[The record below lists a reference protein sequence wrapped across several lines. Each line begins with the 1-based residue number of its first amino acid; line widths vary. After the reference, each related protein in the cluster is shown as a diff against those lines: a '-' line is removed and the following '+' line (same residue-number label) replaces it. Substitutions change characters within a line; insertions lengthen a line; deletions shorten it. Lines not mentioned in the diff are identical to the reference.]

1 MKAVIMAGGF
11 GTRIQPLTI
20 NLPKPMIPLIN
31 KPIMLHII
39 ELLKKHG
46 ITDLVLLLYHQP
58 MSIKSYFRDG
68 SDFGVNITYIT
79 PLEDYGTAGAVKAA
93 ARHLDEPFL
102 IISGDLL
109 TDFDIG
115 KVIDFHQSNNARATM
130 TLTRVADPLQFGVVI
145 TDSDNKV
152 TKFLEKPGWGEVF
165 SDTIN
170 TGIYLLDPEVL
181 DLIPEEENRDW
192 SKDIFPMMLE
202 QGMDLYGCLLEGYW
216 QDIGNP
222 QAYLEACQDVLTE
235 KVDLEL
241 DEKREPRDDCRLH
254 MGHDTLLAPPDRVQ
268 GMIVIGENSNILGP
282 VRLSDCVIGRNCII
296 EEGVELQGAIL
307 WDNVYVK
314 KGARVG
320 NAVLC
325 HNTRVGAKA
334 KIGDGAVIA
343 DESRVGDDA
352 EVNKGILVWPRK
364 EIEEGATVTT
374 NVIWGEKWRN
384 SIFEGAVVRGLSNM
398 ELTPEFAAKLGA
410 AFGSTLPKDS
420 VVLGGRD
427 SCRASR
433 MLKRSFVGGL
443 LSTGISV
450 RDCKMVPLPVMTYK
464 MQTFGE
470 LGGVY
475 FRQCPEDPATTEI
488 IFFDDEGIEISS
500 STTKG
505 VERLFFKENFRRAH
519 YNEPGTILELPQ
531 LQDFYR
537 DGFLR
542 SLEQDRLRQA
552 KPRVVIDLNH
562 SPAAMIL
569 PALLGS
575 LGFRMTELNSFIDSS
590 RSEGTPNIE
599 SRTLEEL
606 SRIVVTLGAQAGFWI
621 SPSGDRLVA
630 VDDTGRI
637 LSDLDMLGSLT
648 ALICRQHEK
657 GTLAL
662 PVSSPTVVEDLAK
675 PAGLNVVRTRLDN
688 RSLVDKARH
697 HGCRLAA
704 STDGRFAI
712 PLFQYHFDALFT
724 VAYVLQ
730 LLSASDMTLSEVVS
744 SLPTKSYRHLQTPC
758 PLDSKGRVMRKT
770 TEAAAGKNASFI
782 DGVRIQ
788 FENKW
793 VLVLPDP
800 YRPIVHIVAE
810 AADDETA
817 DELARD
823 YCSRV
828 DNWKSSALPGS

>member
-68 SDFGVNITYIT
+68 SDFGVSITYIT

-93 ARHLDEPFL
+93 AQHLDEPFL

-109 TDFDIG
+109 TDFDLG
-115 KVIDFHQSNNARATM
+115 KLVDFHQSNNARATM

-145 TDSDNKV
+145 TDTDHKV

-181 DLIPEEENRDW
+181 ELIPEEENKDW

-202 QGMDLYGCLLEGYW
+202 QGMDLYGCLLDGYW

-222 QAYLEACQDVLTE
+222 QAYLEACRDVLTE

-254 MGHDTLLAPPDRVQ
+254 LGHDTFLAPPDRLQ
-268 GMIVIGENSNILGP
+268 GTVVIGENSNILGP
-282 VRLSDCVIGRNCII
+282 VRLSDCVIGRNCVI

-325 HNTRVGAKA
+325 HNTGVGAKA
-334 KIGDGAVIA
+334 RIGDGAVIA

-374 NVIWGEKWRN
+374 NVIWGEKWRK

-475 FRQCPEDPATTEI
+475 FRQCPDDPATTEI
-488 IFFDDEGIEISS
+488 IFFDDEGMEISS
-500 STTKG
+500 STSKG
-505 VERLFFKENFRRAH
+505 IERLFFKENFRRAH

-531 LQDFYR
+531 LHDFYR

-542 SLEQDRLRQA
+542 SLEQDRLRQDR
-552 KPRVVIDLNH
+552 PRVVIDLNH

-590 RSEGTPNIE
+590 RSEGTPNVE
-599 SRTLEEL
+599 NRTLEEL

-648 ALICRQHEK
+648 ALICRQYEK
-657 GTLAL
+657 GSLAL
-662 PVSSPTVVEDLAK
+662 PVSSPTVVEELAQ
-675 PAGLNVVRTRLDN
+675 PAGLEVVRTRLDN
-688 RSLVDKARH
+688 RALLEKARR
-697 HGCRLAA
+697 HGCRLSA

-724 VAYVLQ
+724 VAYLLQ
-730 LLSASDMTLSEVVS
+730 LLSASDMSLSEVVGI
-744 SLPTKSYRHLQTPC
+744 LPKKSYRHLKTPC
-758 PLDSKGRVMRKT
+758 PLDSKGRVMRKM
-770 TEAAAGKNASFI
+770 TEAAADKDASFI

-793 VLVLPDP
+793 VLILPDP
-800 YRPIVHIVAE
+800 YRPIVHVVAE
-810 AADDETA
+810 AGDDETA
-817 DELARD
+817 YELARD

-828 DNWKSSALPGS
+828 DNWKISALPNS